1 MFLKHVV
8 VPRRIL
14 SVGLVLKD
22 DNLSSITGNFFS
34 GWVNFMAPQKNR
46 YFTVRLTVRWV
57 SSVSP
62 LGQDCKQ
69 M

>member
-22 DNLSSITGNFFS
+22 DNLYFSGNFL
-34 GWVNFMAPQKNR
+34 
-46 YFTVRLTVRWV
+46 RLGKFHGT
-57 SSVSP
+57 SV
-62 LGQDCKQ
+62 L
-69 M
+69 